1 MASFESKYKTLANNY
16 TLFIIFL
23 FLSLNPKQ
31 VCGSCDSNSKIKD
44 GSSCFNQIIRFDGG
58 YRAGQFTL
66 RKDGVLYIEYSSGGK
81 RLFYSLQPNG
91 RGTFTNDETN
101 KEINIIS
108 NSYYNNALCTN
119 RYESKNYLVYLSN
132 DNSQTNPYI
141 FSVSAYITLAEL
153 HYFDSDGNNSHK
165 SWLTTDFFGINE
177 QHRYIFSYQFSLFG
191 GSSNI
196 YYAAF
201 IQYQG
206 TTNGKDYSETYTLI
220 KYKFTDSNSREIIKQ
235 KEMSNNY
242 DNRIVSAFIMDYY
255 NCLAVFFLKDNP
267 VTYTMRLHNL
277 DTLDCFKHK
286 EFYGINDDVNKGE
299 GIFFKGIYLRYEYV
313 AFIFFTKKDNGKSL
327 KLRIFYINKNNDY
340 SVDSHLSKDL
350 DWYDLDTSIRFNE
363 FYKINN
369 ESLLFV
375 STINPRTLIIMFFDT
390 YNWYEF
396 LNIRS
401 YKFEMEGYDFK
412 EELSID
418 FYNNFIMFTST
429 VRPSSGSG
437 SLSSILLFFSYPNGT
452 DFYLNISPYVMD
464 SEYYSNGNLINYLLS
479 TNTIDNNIFGYTLIN
494 EIKLISI
501 PNEIIFYR
509 QGSNTPLINGAQIGS
524 NHILNQNK
532 NLIKY
537 DKNYTLDYQFMAL
550 GKASYNDLYNQA
562 HDKDK
567 IFKNSGTS
575 YNYENDYKQNVYYG
589 RTNRLTFRLCH
600 DYCETCKELGNSN
613 NNQKCLTCLPKYQ
626 YDYYNY
632 FNIFPENCVPEG
644 YFNDLGTNKQIVE
657 CTDSNSKFYFNKT
670 DNNKKICFGNQ
681 KECPETYAFLN
692 ITNNE
697 CLNYTPSIPTTL
709 PIIETTLP
717 LIPTTIPKIETTLPI
732 NPTTIPII
740 STTMPIIPTT
750 IPKIP
755 TTIPIIPTTITKIQT
770 TIPKLLTTIPIVS
783 TTQKIITT
791 IPKISTI
798 TPIISTIIP
807 EKQTT
812 IPLITTNNLN
822 IPTTQLISTTETVI
836 KITTIVPKIP
846 TTNEKIS
853 TTILTIKPT
862 TNLIPIPTTIINPI
876 STTMVN
882 IIPTSDIFKIK
893 NNPTTFITTI
903 PLIKTTIQEE
913 ISTSYLNISTTLPKI
928 IGSAIYV
935 DKCLNGTFITNLCSN
950 ISDEELFS
958 RLKTEIFDSYASD
971 KKSKIYSGN
980 GDYSFRVSNTLTEMN
995 DLNSLKEFSL
1005 IDLGECEHQLKRA
1018 NNIPLDSELIILKKE
1033 KIDDKSSEKEDIQY
1047 DIYHPTT
1054 YEKLN
1059 LSVCENIT
1067 IDLYVPLKLSEEQ
1080 EKIYNKFIE
1089 QGYNPFDLNDKFY
1102 REICTPY
1109 NSENGTDVLL
1119 DEREEFFY
1127 YPIAEQMV
1135 CQNNCYYSS
1144 YSLDTKYMKCE
1155 CGKNKTNVKLDLKHL
1170 STDNILQSF
1179 LSTFKSTNY
1188 KVMICYNL
1196 VFNLKI
1202 FLRNIGSI
1210 ITLLFFIAYI
1220 LFMIY
1225 YCQKGI
1231 QPLKI
1236 EISKI
1241 LFNSNAN
1248 DNIEEYNQFNT
1259 KNYEK
1264 NNINEKG
1271 KQPEKRIIKRKG
1283 KNPPKKQNNKNTT
1296 NTSGS
1301 KNKPGKKHEIF
1312 SKNSH
1317 MHLKNKTNNI
1327 LRNPIILNKKLENTT
1342 QNNMINIYES
1352 KSNINNLQNKLDTI
1366 TKNEN
1371 KLDNYELNNLEY
1383 DEACESDNRGF
1394 CKTCVSVLM
1403 REHIFLFT
1411 FCTCYDY
1418 NLFYIKIERLFTLV
1432 CIEMTVNG
1440 LFFVHETMHRKYVEN
1455 EDFTFVQKIP
1465 QLLFTLIVSHIIEVI
1480 LCFLGL
1486 TDSPIYEIK
1495 EMSKSEKNNEKV
1507 VDIID
1512 RMKNKLKYFFIF
1524 TFILFLFNWYFISAF
1539 CAVYQNTQ
1547 KIFLRDTGIS
1557 FLTSMIDPFIIY
1569 GATTVLRYIS
1579 LLGCCKKKLGCLY
1592 KLSDLI
1598 PIF

>member
-1 MASFESKYKTLANNY
+1 MVAFKTKYKALANNY

-23 FLSLNPKQ
+23 FLSLIQKQ
-31 VCGSCDSNSKIKD
+31 ICDSCDTNSKIKD
-44 GSSCFNQIIRFDGG
+44 NSTCFNQIIRFGGG

-66 RKDGVLYIEYSSGGK
+66 RKDGVLYIQYSSGKK

-91 RGTFTNDETN
+91 RGTFVNDETN
-101 KEINIIS
+101 KVINITS
-108 NSYYNNALCTN
+108 NSYYNGELCTS
-119 RYESKNYLVYLSN
+119 RYESKNMLVYLSN

-141 FSVSAYITLAEL
+141 FSVSSYISLAEL

-165 SWLTTDFFGINE
+165 SWLATDFFGINE

-201 IQYQG
+201 IQYKG
-206 TTNGKDYSETYTLI
+206 TINGKSYSETYTLI
-220 KYKFTDSNSREIIKQ
+220 KYKFTSSNNSEIIKQ

-242 DNRIVSAFIMDYY
+242 DNRIVSAFIMDFY

-267 VTYTMRLHNL
+267 LTYTMRLHNL
-277 DTLDCFKHK
+277 DTLECFKDK
-286 EFYGINDDVNKGE
+286 EFYSLNGDINKGE
-299 GIFFKGIYLRYEYV
+299 GIFFKAIYLRYEYV
-313 AFIFFTKKDNGKSL
+313 AFIFFTEKGNGKSL
-327 KLRIFYINKNNDY
+327 KLIIFYINQDNDY
-340 SVDSHLSKDL
+340 NVDSHLSKNL

-390 YNWYEF
+390 YKWYEF

-418 FYNNFIMFTST
+418 FYNNFLMFTST
-429 VRPSSGSG
+429 VSPSSGSG
-437 SLSSILLFFSYPNGT
+437 TLSSILLFFSYPNGT
-452 DFYLNISPYVMD
+452 DFYLNISPYIMN

-479 TNTIDNNIFGYTLIN
+479 TNTIDNNIFGYTLIYA
-494 EIKLISI
+494 IKLISI

-509 QGSNTPLINGAQIGS
+509 QGSNIPLTNGEQIGS

-532 NLIKY
+532 DIIKY
-537 DKNYTLDYQFMAL
+537 NQNYTLDYQFMAL

-562 HDKDK
+562 HGHDK
-567 IFKNSGTS
+567 IFKNSGSS

-600 DYCETCKELGNSN
+600 DFCETCEELGNSN
-613 NNQKCLTCLPKYQ
+613 NNQKCLTCLPKYR

-644 YFNDLGTNKQIVE
+644 YFNDLGTIKQIVE
-657 CTDSNSKFYFNKT
+657 CTNSNSKFYFNKT
-670 DNNKKICFGNQ
+670 DNNKKICFDKQN
-681 KECPETYAFLN
+681 ECPETYSFLN

-697 CLNYTPSIPTTL
+697 CLNYTPPIPTTI

-717 LIPTTIPKIETTLPI
+717 IIPTTISKIETTLPI
-732 NPTTIPII
+732 IPTTIPII

-750 IPKIP
+750 ITKIPTTIPKIP
-755 TTIPIIPTTITKIQT
+755 TTIIKI
-770 TIPKLLTTIPIVS
+770 K
-783 TTQKIITT
+783 TT
-791 IPKISTI
+791 IPKISTT

-807 EKQTT
+807 EKKTT
-812 IPLITTNNLN
+812 IQIITTNNLN
-822 IPTTQLISTTETVI
+822 VPTTQLIPTTETEK
-836 KITTIVPKIP
+836 KISTTIPKIP
-846 TTNEKIS
+846 TTYEKIS
-853 TTILTIKPT
+853 TTILTIEPST
-862 TNLIPIPTTIINPI
+862 YIHPIPTTIINPI
-876 STTMVN
+876 STTMMN
-882 IIPTSDIFKIK
+882 IIPTSTISKII
-893 NNPTTFITTI
+893 NNSTTFITTNQ
-903 PLIKTTIQEE
+903 LIKKTIQED
-913 ISTSYLNISTTLPKI
+913 ISTSYLNISTALPKI
-928 IGSAIYV
+928 IGSTIYE
-935 DKCLNGTFITNLCSN
+935 DKCLNGTFITNLCAN

-958 RLKTEIFDSYASD
+958 RLKAEIFDSYTSD

-980 GDYSFRVSNTLTEMN
+980 GDYAFRVSNTLNEMN
-995 DLNSLKEFSL
+995 DLNSLNGLSL
-1005 IDLGECEHQLKRA
+1005 IDLGECEYQLKIS

-1033 KIDDKSSEKEDIQY
+1033 KMGDKSSEKEDIQY

-1080 EKIYNKFIE
+1080 EKIYNKFLE

-1127 YPIAEQMV
+1127 YPIAEQMI

-1155 CGKNKTNVKLDLKHL
+1155 CGKNKTSVKLDLKHL
-1170 STDNILQSF
+1170 STGNILQSF

-1196 VFNLKI
+1196 VFNFKI

-1225 YCQKGI
+1225 YCKKGI

-1241 LFNSNAN
+1241 LFNSNAK
-1248 DNIEEYNQFNT
+1248 DNIEEYNQFSI
-1259 KNYEK
+1259 KRYEK
-1264 NNINEKG
+1264 NKINGKG
-1271 KQPEKRIIKRKG
+1271 KQPEKIIIKRKG

-1296 NTSGS
+1296 NTSGT
-1301 KNKPGKKHEIF
+1301 KNKSGKKYEIF
-1312 SKNSH
+1312 SKNNH
-1317 MHLKNKTNNI
+1317 THLKNKTNNI
-1327 LRNPIILNKKLENTT
+1327 IRNPVILNKKLENTT
-1342 QNNMINIYES
+1342 QKNMINIYDS
-1352 KSNINNLQNKLDTI
+1352 KSNINNIQNRLNTI

-1383 DEACESDNRGF
+1383 DEACESDKRGF
-1394 CKTCVSVLM
+1394 CKTYISVLM

-1418 NLFYIKIERLFTLV
+1418 NLFYIKFERLLTLV
-1432 CIEMTVNG
+1432 CIEMSVNG
-1440 LFFVHETMHRKYVEN
+1440 LFFVHETIYRKYIEN

-1486 TDSPIYEIK
+1486 TDSSIYEIK
-1495 EMSKSEKNNEKV
+1495 EMTKSEKNNEKV
-1507 VDIID
+1507 IDIID
-1512 RMKNKLKYFFIF
+1512 RMKKKLNFFFVF

-1569 GATTVLRYIS
+1569 GAKTILRCIS